1 MARADVRNIAL
12 TGFMAVGKTVVGRK
26 LARRLGWRLVDVD
39 RAIEEEQGMKV
50 REIFEREGE
59 AYFRKLEK
67 RKLGEILSEENQVIA
82 TGGGAVVDE
91 ENLRL
96 LKQKSFLV
104 CLTASP
110 ETLLRRSGSGKE
122 RPLLQGDDKRRRIE
136 ELLAR
141 RRERYAEAHICIDT
155 DSLSVDEAV
164 EELLKAMRHLTAPSP
179 LPSPSG
185 S

>member
-1 MARADVRNIAL
+1 
-12 TGFMAVGKTVVGRK
+12 MAVGKSVVGRK
-26 LARRLGWRLVDVD
+26 LARRLGWRFVDID
-39 RAIEEEQGMKV
+39 RAIEEEQGMKLP
-50 REIFEREGE
+50 EIFEREGE

-67 RKLGEILSEENQVIA
+67 RKLGDILSEENQVIA
-82 TGGGAVVDE
+82 TGGGAVVDD

-110 ETLLRRSGSGKE
+110 ETLLRRSGSGKD
-122 RPLLQGDDKRRRIE
+122 RPLLEGDDRRKRIE
-136 ELLAR
+136 ALLAR

-155 DSLSVDEAV
+155 DSLSV
-164 EELLKAMRHLTAPSP
+164 EEVVDKIIKAIPERTAPSP

-185 S
+185 RGRG

>member
-1 MARADVRNIAL
+1 MRARNIAL
-12 TGFMAVGKTVVGRK
+12 TGFMAVGKSVVGRK

-50 REIFEREGE
+50 QEIFEREGE

-67 RKLGEILSEENQVIA
+67 RKLGEMLSEENRVIA
-82 TGGGAVVDE
+82 TGGGAVLDD
-91 ENLRL
+91 ENLSL
-96 LKQKSFLV
+96 LKRQSLLV

-136 ELLAR
+136 ELLSR
-141 RRERYAEAHICIDT
+141 RKERYAQAHLCIDT
-155 DSLSVDEAV
+155 EARTVDQVV
-164 EELLKAMRHLTAPSP
+164 EEIIAALRNAKGKMKSAK
-179 LPSPSG
+179 
-185 S
+185 